1 MADINKFNTLNS
13 IILDEINSVYV
24 ESLDY
29 ALLEDDIKNF
39 AIAGKYGA
47 GKSTIWNSYKK
58 ERLQNNKISGKIKSK
73 LNNIITISLGK
84 YVDTTEKSDNSN
96 IILESRVERQIINQI
111 LAQIDDKSSNQCKY
125 RFKVTRE
132 LSEIYKTIISLS
144 IFVSVIY
151 FFIIKEDI
159 FLYLTTTAKLISYL
173 ICFICF
179 LFGVVLLIYELLKN
193 RNITFSSIN
202 FQGVEAKFDNNNLD
216 ETILERDIKEI
227 VLLLYSSKVEV
238 VVFEDLDRYDN
249 LDLFTRLRELNY
261 LLNSFIIN
269 NKEDRIVKFVYMIKD
284 SLFIS
289 KNRTKF
295 FDFIIPIVPI
305 VDAKTSESHL
315 FNLFKNIE
323 DAPNKEF
330 LFKISL
336 YIDDMRLL
344 KNIVNEYIIYSK
356 IIPLSQLNLDK
367 DILFSLMAIKN
378 IFPKEFELLQED
390 KGYIVDVLT
399 QLKSAKNLLIYKF
412 NEKIDSLGKE
422 IECLKKTIIKN
433 EIDELSLLI
442 PTHIAVI
449 SGSNKQ
455 SWAQFL
461 TEWNKE
467 PEKYYNIN
475 EYNSSI
481 HNYNYKLFLER
492 YIFSNAENTERLNK
506 LPTNL
511 DIKSQIQKSELQIQK
526 TLKERERV
534 YQYNIKKIIASL
546 TPEEVETLFS
556 EIKSDIK
563 ENYYFPLIRF
573 LILNNYI
580 NESYYYY
587 KGYYNVKNTGIISV
601 NDIIYMKGLFED
613 KKIDVLFKIDNPRE
627 VIARLHED
635 DFKRGNF
642 LNKYILEACLI
653 DNKNKHIIS
662 MTASIDERDDY
673 KMLIVALKNIKRN
686 HVEKYINILIE
697 KYDSWII
704 RILNACIECD
714 STILHIILVTI
725 LSKENI
731 KKGLLNSFKT
741 YIERY
746 NELIFEIPKG
756 YSEIVIINLQKAN
769 IKFNSLNEIS
779 HAKEIM
785 IQLEKINAYQLSVTN
800 VIELVKSLFGK
811 SIEYGNLLNEVFT
824 SIELVSTKKYI
835 KDNFTNFIQQYIL
848 ECPDGEQFINNE
860 NIVLE
865 ILNSDILEREKIF
878 YISHNQITISNL
890 ANLKECL
897 KNISILHSLLINNT
911 IRFST
916 ENLLILWNSMN
927 RMRYDLITYINRNLN
942 AENAEGI
949 LHNNID
955 ICNQLINSSILD
967 FELFKVVSKFVN
979 NKIKK
984 INRNLSVESLNL
996 LIENSLIEITE
1007 HNIKSFVD
1015 RKYEDQII
1023 KLLEIISKTY
1033 EINFISM
1040 LVDMDISDEL
1050 AYRIINSNLSQE
1062 SIKILIDFL
1071 GDRVLVKK
1079 IRVCSSDILKIIIDQ
1094 GLSDENTKYIIDIF
1108 DQINLK
1114 REFIQYLVDSKKLDS
1129 YNDVISENIVIFL
1142 LKLEDIDVDIK
1153 VDLIINKILHRAP
1166 LDSIKEY
1173 ILKVPEIA
1181 ELATVWEQKYPLV
1194 DNEQKKLVA
1203 NALANAN
1210 MIKYRQWRNEKRIMC
1225 C

>member
-13 IILDEINSVYV
+13 IILDEINSVYI

-58 ERLQNNKISGKIKSK
+58 DRLQNNKISGKIKSK
-73 LNNIITISLGK
+73 LNNVITISLGK
-84 YVDTTEKSDNSN
+84 YVDTLEKIDNSD
-96 IILESRVERQIINQI
+96 IILESRIERQIINQI
-111 LAQIDDKSSNQCKY
+111 LAQVDDKSSNQCKY
-125 RFKVTRE
+125 RFKVTRG
-132 LSEIYKTIISLS
+132 LSEIYKIIISLS
-144 IFVSVIY
+144 IIVAVIY

-159 FLYLTTTAKLISYL
+159 FLYLTTKAQLLSYL
-173 ICFICF
+173 ICFICL
-179 LFGVVLLIYELLKN
+179 LFGVVLLIYEFLKN

-202 FQGVEAKFDNNNLD
+202 FQGLEAKFDNNNLD

-227 VLLLYSSKVEV
+227 VLLLHSSKVEI

-284 SLFIS
+284 SLFVS

-295 FDFIIPIVPI
+295 FDFIIPVVPI
-305 VDAKTSESHL
+305 VDSKTSESHL
-315 FNLFKNIE
+315 FNLFQNIE

-390 KGYIVDVLT
+390 RGFIVDVLT
-399 QLKSAKNLLIYKF
+399 QLESVKNLLIYNF

-442 PTHIAVI
+442 PTYITVI

-461 TEWNKE
+461 TEWNEE

-475 EYNSSI
+475 EYNSMI
-481 HNYNYKLFLER
+481 HNYNYELFLER
-492 YIFSNAENTERLNK
+492 YIFSNPENTERLNK

-511 DIKSQIQKSELQIQK
+511 DIKRQIQKSELQIQK
-526 TLKERERV
+526 NLKEREKV

-546 TPEEVETLFS
+546 TPEEIDTLFS
-556 EIKSDIK
+556 EIESDIK

-580 NESYYYY
+580 NETYYYY
-587 KGYYNVKNTGIISV
+587 KGYYNVNNAGIISV

-627 VIARLHED
+627 IIARLHED
-635 DFKRGNF
+635 DFKRANF
-642 LNKYILEACLI
+642 LNKYILETCLI
-653 DNKNKHIIS
+653 DNKNKYIIS
-662 MTASIDERDDY
+662 MTASVDERDDY
-673 KMLIVALKNIKRN
+673 KSLIVALKNINRN
-686 HVEKYINILIE
+686 HVEKYISILIE
-697 KYDSWII
+697 KNDSWII

-714 STILHIILVTI
+714 TTILHILLVTI
-725 LSKENI
+725 LSKENV
-731 KKGLLNSFKT
+731 KKGLLDSFKT
-741 YIERY
+741 YIERCS
-746 NELIFEIPKG
+746 ELIFEIPKG
-756 YSEIVIINLQKAN
+756 YIEIVIINLQKAN
-769 IKFNSLNEIS
+769 IKFNSLKEIS
-779 HAKEIM
+779 HATEIM
-785 IQLEKINAYQLSVTN
+785 TQLEKVNAYQLSVTN
-800 VIELVKSLFGK
+800 VIELVQSLLGK
-811 SIEYGNLLNEVFT
+811 PIEYGNLLNEVFASIKFT
-824 SIELVSTKKYI
+824 STRKYI

-860 NIVLE
+860 NIVIE
-865 ILNSDILEREKIF
+865 ILNSDIAEREKIF
-878 YISHNQITISNL
+878 YINHNQITISSL
-890 ANLKECL
+890 ANLKGCL
-897 KNISILHSLLINNT
+897 KNTSILHSLLINNT

-916 ENLLILWNSMN
+916 ENLSILGNSMN
-927 RMRYDLITYINRNLN
+927 RIRYDLITYINSNLT

-949 LHNNID
+949 LHKNIE

-979 NKIKK
+979 HKIKK

-996 LIENSLIEITE
+996 LIEKNLIEITE

-1023 KLLEIISKTY
+1023 KLIEIKSKTCK
-1033 EINFISM
+1033 IDLISM

-1050 AYRIINSNLSQE
+1050 AYRIINNNLSQE

-1071 GDRVLVKK
+1071 DDRVLVEK
-1079 IRVCSSDILKIIIDQ
+1079 IMGCNSDILKIIIAQ
-1094 GLSDENTKYIIDIF
+1094 GLSDENIKYIIDIF
-1108 DQINLK
+1108 DDINLK
-1114 REFIQYLVDSKKLDS
+1114 RDFIQYLVDSKKLDS
-1129 YNDVISENIVIFL
+1129 YKDVISENILIYV
-1142 LKLEDIDVDIK
+1142 LKLADIDVDIK
-1153 VDLIINKILHRAP
+1153 VDLIINKILHRVP
-1166 LDSIKEY
+1166 LDSIKKY
-1173 ILKVPEIA
+1173 ILKVPEIE
-1181 ELATVWEQKYPLV
+1181 ELATVWEHKYPLL

-1203 NALANAN
+1203 SALAKVN
-1210 MIKYRQWRNEKRIMC
+1210 MIKYRQGKNEKRIMRC
-1225 C
+1225 